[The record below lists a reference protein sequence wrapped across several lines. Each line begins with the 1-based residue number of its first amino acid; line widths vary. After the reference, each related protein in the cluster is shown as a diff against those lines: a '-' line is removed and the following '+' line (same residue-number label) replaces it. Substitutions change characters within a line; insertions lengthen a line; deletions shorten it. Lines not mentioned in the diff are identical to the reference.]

1 MRISKPI
8 KKSFPKNWVVKQHSI
23 NIASL
28 NPLSTS
34 VFWLGMFSDRSSY
47 FKNFDIVCTV
57 TSRFSLQEE
66 VARGGWSNQ
75 VEFFLSCVGYAVGLG
90 NVWRFPYLCYRNGGG
105 TYVFFTW
112 KETIFKNKVQLS
124 PNALPILT
132 TFARK
137 FTILRYEYTGIV
149 KYRLFIDQRY
159 GCRSVPYSVHPV
171 TGLGG
176 PACLL
181 HGAGFWTVCLAWSD
195 NDMESMSL
203 I

>member
-1 MRISKPI
+1 MILATDAVLYIILATDAVLLKSVIVFKCKPHLVLCIIHIYKSQLESKPI
-8 KKSFPKNWVVKQHSI
+8 KKSFPKNSVVKQHSI
-23 NIASL
+23 NITSL

-105 TYVFFTW
+105 KRSSWYIW
-112 KETIFKNKVQLS
+112 FKR
-124 PNALPILT
+124 T
-132 TFARK
+132 
-137 FTILRYEYTGIV
+137 
-149 KYRLFIDQRY
+149 
-159 GCRSVPYSVHPV
+159 
-171 TGLGG
+171 
-176 PACLL
+176 
-181 HGAGFWTVCLAWSD
+181 
-195 NDMESMSL
+195 
-203 I
+203 

>member
-1 MRISKPI
+1 MILATDAVLYIILATDAVLLKSFAWSVIVYKMQITSCALYHPYIQVTVGVSMRISKPI

-34 VFWLGMFSDRSSY
+34 VFWFGMFSDRSSY

-105 TYVFFTW
+105 TYVFFT
-112 KETIFKNKVQLS
+112 
-124 PNALPILT
+124 
-132 TFARK
+132 
-137 FTILRYEYTGIV
+137 
-149 KYRLFIDQRY
+149 
-159 GCRSVPYSVHPV
+159 
-171 TGLGG
+171 
-176 PACLL
+176 
-181 HGAGFWTVCLAWSD
+181 
-195 NDMESMSL
+195 
-203 I
+203 